1 MTQLNREVLIKSI
14 VADEMAGCEGT
25 EYVQHLKKSYKKWE
39 HESSESLCKKYNQ
52 IKNTNITV
60 ELLDL

>member
-1 MTQLNREVLIKSI
+1 MTHLNRDILIKSI
-14 VADEMAGCEGT
+14 VANEMVGCGGT
-25 EYVQHLKKSYKKWE
+25 EYVQHLKNSYRKWE

-60 ELLDL
+60 EHLDS